1 MMTRER
7 IWELKESLE
16 QDFIIHSFEDDF
28 SSMFIFEWD
37 NKPTKN
43 GGVNSI
49 IDIDKILLKLLRET

>member
-7 IWELKESLE
+7 IWMLKESLE

-28 SSMFIFEWD
+28 SCVFIFEWD

-43 GGVNSI
+43 GGVISI
-49 IDIDKILLKLLRET
+49 TDIDKILLKLSRET